1 MNKWVQFW
9 PHGRAC
15 GRIVKERGSVCQERE
30 TNQEA
35 PHGADIEKH
44 MEDQGTQANGWVVWA

>member
-1 MNKWVQFW
+1 
-9 PHGRAC
+9 
-15 GRIVKERGSVCQERE
+15 VKERGSVCQERE